1 MATKIVYN
9 SKEYS
14 SEDKTEPLISASA
27 FVGDSLPSVQL
38 TVDTLMATVHDV
50 SDTPISEGFL
60 YGAPVILYH
69 DDEMIGQFRLESI
82 KRVGRYDFQL
92 EAISTVGLLLTSYHY
107 GGIYNGEKA
116 SDVIAD
122 VIGSVITYTLD
133 SELGE
138 TPIFGLLRKSTRRDN
153 LRDILFAI
161 GGQIRKD
168 GLGQLNI
175 VPITEKQ
182 PYEISPN
189 HIYNTGSVTGTN
201 PASSILVTEH
211 SFYALPADKE
221 VILFDGESA
230 AENLVSPKG
239 SVLNGVLVDFSE
251 PMHDLKAIN
260 TEILEFGA
268 NYAVISGSPTATLTG
283 LQYAHTERI
292 ISRSQN
298 TNSAP
303 NVVKSSSCELVNMF
317 NSELVADRLMAYYG
331 TGKTVNADFV
341 LTNQKSGDLVEF
353 LNPFMEKDNGFISDM
368 ELTMSK
374 IIKASAKIITGFIP
388 TPSGNFYSKLIKIT
402 ESGTFVVP
410 DDCKGK
416 IRVVLIGAGG
426 GGEAGQSGENGEN
439 GEFGGIGVGASGNG
453 GVAGRGGT
461 AGKVFV
467 ATLNTNPKDSYP
479 VTIGVGGSDYDFGGE
494 PTSGTPSTFGL
505 LTSESGYP
513 PENGYSS
520 IFGND
525 IYALH
530 GKNGVNGGRGQ
541 SGDDRPTVIFGNEEW
556 IAGDKGDHLYFE
568 KNGITYN
575 AVGGSGGGAAVGEN
589 GAIGGNG
596 TISSQPFSRG
606 GSGGSGANATI
617 NGADGHTYGSGGSGG
632 HGGGGGGGG
641 GGATGGSGLGGK
653 YYLGG
658 DGGVGGSGSKGGR
671 GADGIIL
678 VYY

>member
-1 MATKIVYN
+1 MATKILYN
-9 SKEYS
+9 GKEYS

-38 TVDTLMATVHDV
+38 TVDTLRATVHDV
-50 SDTPISEGFL
+50 SDTPISEEFL
-60 YGAPVILYH
+60 YGSPVILYH
-69 DDEMIGQFRLESI
+69 DNVMIGQFRLESI

-92 EAISTVGLLLTSYHY
+92 EAISAVGLLLTSYHY

-211 SFYALPADKE
+211 SFYALPTDKD
-221 VILFDGESA
+221 VVLFDGESA

-239 SVLNGVLVDFSE
+239 NVLNGVLVDFSE

-260 TEILEFGA
+260 TEVLESGA
-268 NYAVISGSPTATLTG
+268 NYAVISGSPAATLTG

-298 TNSAP
+298 TSSAP
-303 NVVKSSSCELVNMF
+303 NVVKSSSCELVNLF

-353 LNPFMEKDNGFISDM
+353 LNPFMEKDNGFISNM
-368 ELTMSK
+368 ELTMSR
-374 IIKASAKIITGFIP
+374 IIKARAEIITGFIP
-388 TPSGNFYSKLIKIT
+388 TPSGNFYSKVIKIT

-410 DDCKGK
+410 NDCKGK
-416 IRVVLIGAGG
+416 IRVVLIGGGG
-426 GGEAGQSGENGEN
+426 GGESGQNGESGEMGEM
-439 GEFGGIGVGASGNG
+439 GGIGRGNPGNG
-453 GVAGRGGT
+453 GIAGRGGA
-461 AGKVFV
+461 AGKIFV
-467 ATLNTNPKDSYP
+467 ATIKADVGSSHD
-479 VTIGVGGSDYDFGGE
+479 VVIGVGGSDYPNGE
-494 PTSGTPSTFGL
+494 TPTLGEPSTFDTI
-505 LTSESGYP
+505 TSENGYS
-513 PENGYSS
+513 PENGYSAMY
-520 IFGND
+520 D
-525 IYALH
+525 QKIYALS
-530 GKNGVNGGRGQ
+530 GSSGVNGGRGQ
-541 SGDDRPTVIFGNEEW
+541 DESERPTVQFDGQEW
-556 IAGDKGDHLYFE
+556 IAGDIGGRHVYE
-568 KNGITYN
+568 NYT
-575 AVGGSGGGAAVGEN
+575 AMGGSGGGAAVGSN
-589 GAIGGNG
+589 GEKGKNG
-596 TISSQPFSRG
+596 SVSSQPFADGGDGGNGASATITG
-606 GSGGSGANATI
+606 HDGSTPGSGGG
-617 NGADGHTYGSGGSGG
+617 GG

-641 GGATGGSGLGGK
+641 GGATGGSNAGEHYYWPGSGGLGGI
-653 YYLGG
+653 
-658 DGGVGGSGSKGGR
+658 GSKGGK
-671 GADGIIL
+671 GADGIVLI
-678 VYY
+678 YY